1 MSGSN
6 AVQIPLREP
15 SHQDPYILNFMR
27 KALQSMG
34 QARYTAY
41 MQTARFEKNAR
52 GEILM
57 YLPYAY
63 TAKHVAQNDYLGLGS
78 FIGSIGVPAVLIY
91 KPDGGMVGR
100 IEARNGT
107 IMNLR

>member
-1 MSGSN
+1 MSGNSAIN
-6 AVQIPLREP
+6 LPLREP
-15 SHQDPYILNFMR
+15 RHEDPYVLAFMR

-34 QARYTAY
+34 QAKYTSY
-41 MQTARFEKNAR
+41 MQASRLEKSAR
-52 GEILM
+52 GEIIM
-57 YLPYAY
+57 YLPSY
-63 TAKHVAQNDYLGLGS
+63 TAKHVAQNDLLGLGR
-78 FIGSIGVPAVLIY
+78 FIGSIGVPAVLIC